1 MKIAV
6 TRERQNYEKR
16 VAITPEI
23 VKKFIS
29 KNVDIIIESN
39 AGISSNISDSDFKK
53 SGAKIINT
61 ENKVLKEADILLSVS
76 GPKSA
81 AEVNKLPDG
90 IILIGFLNPLEKPE
104 LTKIYAKKNITAFA
118 MELIPRISRAQNMD
132 ALSSQSNLA
141 GYRSIIEALSVF
153 TKALPMMITA
163 AGTIAPAKVLVLGA
177 GVAGLQAIATAKRM
191 GAIVSAFDVRP
202 SVEEQVKSLGGKF
215 IKIEDEEE
223 TDTDSGYAKEMSDD
237 YQKKQSKL
245 IHEHAIKSD
254 IIITTA
260 LIPGKPA
267 PILITKTTLDTMK
280 KGSIV
285 VDMAVDSGGNCES
298 SSRGKT
304 VTYNGVTIIGNANL
318 PSMIPED
325 SSALYARNIYNF
337 LIPFINDKGN
347 LNLEWTDE
355 IILKSAL
362 TKSGKILNKLVTKGE
377 SDGS

>member
-76 GPKSA
+76 GPNSA